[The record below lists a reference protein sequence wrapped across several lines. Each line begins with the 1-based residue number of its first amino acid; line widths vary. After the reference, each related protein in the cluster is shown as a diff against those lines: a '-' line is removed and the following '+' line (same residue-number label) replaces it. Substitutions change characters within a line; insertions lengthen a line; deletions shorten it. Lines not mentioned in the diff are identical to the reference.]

1 MGGVPRSMRE
11 IVARIPEQA
20 ILPTGPTSASLEE
33 ERGEILTSVMGVLV
47 ANSSDPD
54 EMAACSYLLKHLTQY
69 RMPSGPQRVESVMMD
84 S

>member
-1 MGGVPRSMRE
+1 MGAGLQPMRE
-11 IVARIPEQA
+11 TVTRKSEPPIF
-20 ILPTGPTSASLEE
+20 PTGRLTGSLEE
-33 ERGEILTSVMGVLV
+33 ERREILTSVMDVL
-47 ANSSDPD
+47 AGNSPDPD

>member
-54 EMAACSYLLKHLTQY
+54 EMAACSYLLKHLNSISPAGCGTAPCRLRY
-69 RMPSGPQRVESVMMD
+69 DG
-84 S
+84 